1 MAAAVEQLADEIA
14 AAFATKT
21 PIEVAP
27 SARDGGLDLATAYA
41 VEAELTRR
49 RVAAGHRVA
58 GVKAGY
64 ANKAVWRAL
73 KLETLAWAS
82 MYDDTV
88 RFASGGEASLDVG
101 RMIAP
106 KIEPEIVV
114 RLASPLPAGLTD
126 PVAVLGHV
134 EWLALGFEI
143 IDCPYAGW
151 KFQPADF
158 VAAYG
163 LHAAL
168 VVGEPWRPAPDTL
181 QALADQL
188 SAFTVALS
196 KDDAV
201 MAQGGGRNVL
211 RSPALCLAELASA
224 RRPSGRS
231 ATWRRRPRQHRHPH
245 RVAAHRR
252 RRTVERAR
260 RGAPRRR
267 GRAGH
272 HTVGPPPARHFR
284 TAGAPSGPTRRVPA
298 PPPAV
303 PALPGRRPVV
313 VLVSR
318 RLGP

>member
-1 MAAAVEQLADEIA
+1 VAAAVGQLADEIA

-27 SARDGGLDLATAYA
+27 SARDGCLDLATAYV

-88 RFASGGEASLDVG
+88 RFASSGEASLDIG

-114 RLASPLPAGLTD
+114 RLTSPLPAGLAD

-143 IDCPYAGW
+143 IDCPYAEW

-158 VAAYG
+158 VAAQG

-168 VVGEPWRPAPDTL
+168 VVGEPWRPSADML
-181 QALADQL
+181 HALADQL
-188 SAFTVALS
+188 AGFTVTLS
-196 KDDAV
+196 LDDTVVAH
-201 MAQGGGRNVL
+201 GGGKNVL

-224 RRPSGRS
+224 R
-231 ATWRRRPRQHRHPH
+231 ARQGLPPL
-245 RVAAHRR
+245 
-252 RRTVERAR
+252 
-260 RGAPRRR
+260 GA
-267 GRAGH
+267 GD
-272 HTVGPPPARHFR
+272 
-284 TAGAPSGPTRRVPA
+284 
-298 PPPAV
+298 
-303 PALPGRRPVV
+303 
-313 VLVSR
+313 LVSTGTLTESQPIAAGER
-318 RLGP
+318 WSARVEGLPAAAVALAITG

>member
-1 MAAAVEQLADEIA
+1 MPAAVEQLADEIA
-14 AAFATKT
+14 AAYGTKT

-27 SARDGGLDLATAYA
+27 SARDGGLDLTTAYA

-88 RFASGGEASLDVG
+88 RFASGGRGVARHRPDDRAEDRARD
-101 RMIAP
+101 RRPA
-106 KIEPEIVV
+106 
-114 RLASPLPAGLTD
+114 RLAAAGGLTD

-168 VVGEPWRPAPDTL
+168 VVGEPWRPATDTL

-188 SAFTVALS
+188 SAFTVTLS
-196 KDDAV
+196 RDDAV
-201 MAQGGGRNVL
+201 MAQGGGKNVL

-224 RRPSGRS
+224 RARQGLPPLGAGDLVSTGTLTESQPIAAGERWS
-231 ATWRRRPRQHRHPH
+231 A
-245 RVAAHRR
+245 RVEGLPAGAVALAI
-252 RRTVERAR
+252 TGRAR
-260 RGAPRRR
+260 AAGAVIT
-267 GRAGH
+267 GQLA
-272 HTVGPPPARHFR
+272 
-284 TAGAPSGPTRRVPA
+284 APSGPTRRVPA

-303 PALPGRRPVV
+303 PALARQAPGRCASLRVD
-313 VLVSR
+313 
-318 RLGP
+318 